1 MKTVLKTQTCAS
13 ILGTL
18 AWSAQA
24 DKATEGAIKARQSL
38 MQVYSFNLGKLG
50 AMAKG
55 EADYDAD
62 LAAAL
67 AKNLLA
73 AAQMDN
79 RLMWP
84 QGSGNDAYAGKTR
97 ALPAIWATYPKISEK
112 SAALTAAV
120 EKLAAEAGNGLDGI
134 KANIG
139 GVGGGCKG
147 CHDDFRAPKS

>member
-1 MKTVLKTQTCAS
+1 MKTVLKTLTCAA
-13 ILGTL
+13 LFGTL

-24 DKATEGAIKARQSL
+24 DKATEKAIKARQSI
-38 MQVYSFNLGKLG
+38 MQIYSFNLGNLG

-55 EADYDAD
+55 EAEYDAE

-73 AAQMDN
+73 AVQMDN

-97 ALPAIWATYPKISEK
+97 ALPAIWATYPKVAEK
-112 SAALTAAV
+112 SAALSAAV
-120 EKLAAEAGNGLDGI
+120 EKLAAEAGNGVDGI

-147 CHDDFRAPKS
+147 CHDDFRAPDS